1 MKAGCAMN
9 INGLK
14 CLLENIIDE
23 SADLSKKSIRAIEI
37 INIMNNAF
45 LRITFCDKTE
55 KLYKLY
61 EKGVCDD

>member
-1 MKAGCAMN
+1 MN

-14 CLLENIIDE
+14 CLLDNIMDE

-37 INIMNNAF
+37 IDIMHNAF

-61 EKGVCDD
+61 EKGVCGQ